1 MRNIL
6 YLVESILNKIEKEN
20 EILTAREWKRELEE
34 RLTNPLK
41 NDVTENDILDFIQT
55 IKFTVDCN
63 YEGVFREI
71 RTEFNDIYASVDI
84 NFSLSEGLE
93 YVVQTD
99 IEVILDHLDEEKV
112 IIATKTLKPER
123 LRSLALQWPFWR
135 PENKKEFVEN
145 ELGDAANLKV
155 EELVQQITRWSEVKE
170 EEERIKSAIL
180 LAVKDKLSLS
190 VIK

>member
-34 RLTNPLK
+34 RLTDSLEK
-41 NDVTENDILDFIQT
+41 GITENAILDFIQT

-71 RTEFNDIYASVDI
+71 RTEFNDMYASVDI
-84 NFSLSEGLE
+84 SFSLSEGIE
-93 YVVQTD
+93 YVAQTD
-99 IEVILDHLDEEKV
+99 VEVILDYLDEEKV
-112 IIATKTLKPER
+112 VVATKTLKPER

-135 PENKKEFVEN
+135 QENKKEFVEN
-145 ELGDAANLKV
+145 ELVDAANLKV
-155 EELVQQITRWSEVKE
+155 GELVQQITCCSDVKE

-180 LAVKDKLSLS
+180 LAVRDELSLS
-190 VIK
+190 VIE